1 MVGRAVTTLLLLLFG
16 NSLLAAEW
24 RHGMSFFGDLKYPPG
39 FTHFDYVNPDAPKTG
54 EIKLPQLGNFDN
66 LNFFI
71 RKGREPT
78 GMGYDQ
84 DALIYDRLM
93 FKADD
98 EPASQYGW
106 LAEAVRLADDY
117 SWVEFRLRDE
127 ARWHDGT
134 PVTADDVVYTF
145 ERLKEEGSPVLRLE
159 FSQVESAEIINNKQ
173 VKFYLRDA
181 TSPKAAQSVANMWV
195 LPKHYWETRDFGSTT
210 LDIPLGSGA
219 YRITEVDPGRK
230 IVYERVDDY
239 WGKDIAVMKGR
250 FNFDR
255 VVYDYFSDENVIHE
269 AHKAGVVD
277 ARLEGVAKR
286 WATEYDF
293 PGYRDG
299 YFIKDLIVTER
310 PFGMAFGLLF
320 NLRMEKFRDAR
331 VREAIALAYDFEWN
345 NRVLNHSFYERV
357 DSFFENSDLAQ
368 TGLPSEAEL
377 ALLEPFRGQIPERV
391 FTEPY
396 VPTRTSGR
404 GYARANL
411 LEAARLLKEAG
422 YDVVDGVLV
431 DHATGRPFTIEFLT
445 VSVYL
450 ERFLM
455 PLVASLER
463 LGIFSTVRT
472 VEVSQYI
479 NRVGKFD
486 FEGSLRTYSQTL
498 VPGTEL
504 RNYWGSDAAERIYSR
519 NTPGIKDP
527 VVDAL
532 IETIIGSRSREE
544 LIAACRA
551 LDRVMLWNFY
561 AIPGFFPPGYR
572 YGYWDK
578 FEKPEIQARYRSGF
592 FDTWWYSEE
601 KARQVAIGMQRMQKG
616 EY

>member
-1 MVGRAVTTLLLLLFG
+1 
-16 NSLLAAEW
+16 
-24 RHGMSFFGDLKYPPG
+24 
-39 FTHFDYVNPDAPKTG
+39 
-54 EIKLPQLGNFDN
+54 
-66 LNFFI
+66 
-71 RKGREPT
+71 
-78 GMGYDQ
+78 
-84 DALIYDRLM
+84 
-93 FKADD
+93 
-98 EPASQYGW
+98 
-106 LAEAVRLADDY
+106 
-117 SWVEFRLRDE
+117 
-127 ARWHDGT
+127 
-134 PVTADDVVYTF
+134 
-145 ERLKEEGSPVLRLE
+145 
-159 FSQVESAEIINNKQ
+159 
-173 VKFYLRDA
+173 
-181 TSPKAAQSVANMWV
+181 MWV

-320 NLRMEKFRDAR
+320 NLRMEKFRDVR